1 MYDSLPASYKY
12 SSSMIDECMFK
23 SRESLRITCNE
34 ERLSDL
40 KCKWALWLDIT
51 DYNIR
56 PYVDFHCSFSK
67 INNYSCD
74 ACKNKKMKKEK
85 KQTSRALQTLSSSG
99 R

>member
-1 MYDSLPASYKY
+1 MRNGLPVSFKY
-12 SSSMIDECMFK
+12 SSSMIDECLFK
-23 SRESLRITCNE
+23 SIDSLRIACYE
-34 ERLSDL
+34 ERLSDF

-51 DYNIR
+51 DHNIR
-56 PYVDFHCSFSK
+56 PYVDFHCCLSK

-74 ACKNKKMKKEK
+74 ACKNKKMKQEK